1 MIMNQKAAAVL
12 SRVFGINE
20 VDIHPDLT
28 KADVGSWD
36 SLKQMDLVASLEKE
50 YGITLGIP
58 EIIRMQS
65 VQAILDVLKEQGV
78 DLES

>member
-1 MIMNQKAAAVL
+1 MNQKAAAVL
-12 SRVFGINE
+12 SRVFGLKE
-20 VDIHPDLT
+20 ADIHPDLT

-58 EIIRMQS
+58 EIVRMQS
-65 VQAILDVLKEQGV
+65 VRAILEVLKEQGV
-78 DLES
+78 DLEG